1 MTRINYAGIGTRRT
15 HHFDRNQISRPAIKR
30 VSSQLDRGQGSSGA
44 VMWKTRLPP
53 EGRMERKHTFSIGYF
68 LVAMAFLGL
77 FQLWL
82 ASRNTMEIAY
92 SDLMHMVADGKVQSV
107 TLSETMIQGVLKASQ
122 NGKMLFISNRV
133 DPVAAEA
140 FEKAGVQVS
149 GGTDSNWLTT
159 LLSWVLP
166 TLLFLGVWIFLFR

>member
-1 MTRINYAGIGTRRT
+1 LTEVKEA
-15 HHFDRNQISRPAIKR
+15 PAQLCGKR
-30 VSSQLDRGQGSSGA
+30 LR
-44 VMWKTRLPP
+44 P
-53 EGRMERKHTFSIGYF
+53 EGKMERKHTFNIGYF

-92 SDLMHMVADGKVQSV
+92 SDLMRMVADGKVQSRHA
-107 TLSETMIQGVLKASQ
+107 ER
-122 NGKMLFISNRV
+122 ND
-133 DPVAAEA
+133 DPGCLEGAPEWQDAVYQQSRRSGCREA
-140 FEKAGVQVS
+140 FEKAGVQLS
-149 GGTDSNWLTT
+149 GGTDSNWLMT

>member
-15 HHFDRNQISRPAIKR
+15 HQFDRNQISRLAIKR
-30 VSSQLDRGQGSSGA
+30 VSSQLDRGQGSCGA

-53 EGRMERKHTFSIGYF
+53 EGRMERKHTFHIGYF

-82 ASRNTMEIAY
+82 ASRN

-122 NGKMLFISNRV
+122 NGKMLFIGNRV

-166 TLLFLGVWIFLFR
+166 TLLFLGGWIFLFR